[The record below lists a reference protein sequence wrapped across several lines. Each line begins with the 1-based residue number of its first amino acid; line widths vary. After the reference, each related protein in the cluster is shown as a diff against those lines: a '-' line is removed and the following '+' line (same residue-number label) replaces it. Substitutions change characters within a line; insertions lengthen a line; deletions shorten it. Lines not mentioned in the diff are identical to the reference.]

1 MNIFLFLSYV
11 LLFVGM
17 IPSYISEKMRLM
29 SYRKRRSYYLLAIL
43 ANLLGIT
50 LLSIELIF

>member
-1 MNIFLFLSYV
+1 MNIFLLLSYV

>member
-1 MNIFLFLSYV
+1 MNIFLLLSYV

-17 IPSYISEKMRLM
+17 IPSYKSEKMRLM

>member
-1 MNIFLFLSYV
+1 MNIFLLLSYV

-17 IPSYISEKMRLM
+17 IPSYMSEKMRLM

-50 LLSIELIF
+50 FLTIELIF